1 MESRSLARHLIYQAK
16 VLLATLDVSSNAT
29 SLNDLPPKAVSYV
42 LASTT
47 SCCDHTTPARLL
59 ANWLAIAT
67 VASGAIVIGVCG
79 RGSS

>member
-29 SLNDLPPKAVSYV
+29 SLNDLPPTVV
-42 LASTT
+42 LYLLDPTT
-47 SCCDHTTPARLL
+47 WCCGHTTPARLL

-67 VASGAIVIGVCG
+67 VASGAVVIAVCG